1 MQFITYHHI
10 IKCCVLLTHLFIPTM
25 LLSLWLLDLLTFSGK
40 KKQQQKPYQQSQY
53 NTIYILPFLFIHY
66 TIHSNPTL
74 LTIFKQRR
82 VTIYCSNTST
92 CCHVSVRSHDDI
104 RAISMAINQTLSM
117 MKNVVGGSRTS

>member
-74 LTIFKQRR
+74 STIFKQRQGLQSTAQIR
-82 VTIYCSNTST
+82 PPVVMFQSGHMTTSEPSPRQLT
-92 CCHVSVRSHDDI
+92 KLYR
-104 RAISMAINQTLSM
+104 
-117 MKNVVGGSRTS
+117 